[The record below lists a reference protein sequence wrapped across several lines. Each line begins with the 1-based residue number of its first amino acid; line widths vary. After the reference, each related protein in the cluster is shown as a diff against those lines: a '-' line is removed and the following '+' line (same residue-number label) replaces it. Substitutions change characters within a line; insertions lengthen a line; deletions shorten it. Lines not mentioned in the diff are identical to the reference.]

1 MKNTSEITA
10 LFFGFCL
17 LVAAVLK
24 EWLQDLW
31 HTSPGFGRLAIA
43 FIVSAAVT
51 LGLILATYPIVYS
64 WGSWLF
70 SVSGF

>member
-17 LVAAVLK
+17 LIAAGLK

-31 HTSPGFGRLAIA
+31 HTSPGFGSLAVA